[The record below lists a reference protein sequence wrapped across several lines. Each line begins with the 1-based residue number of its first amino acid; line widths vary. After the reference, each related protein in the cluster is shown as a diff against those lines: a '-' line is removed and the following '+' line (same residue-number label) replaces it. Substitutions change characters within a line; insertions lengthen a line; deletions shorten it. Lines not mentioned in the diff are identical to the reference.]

1 MATPTPTP
9 EIDLR
14 AFFKKQYE
22 DAASGRTTTPPTTP
36 TPTPTPEIDLRAF
49 FKKQYE
55 DAASGRTPAQQPT
68 RPSPTP
74 GPAVSSTTPQQR
86 VPEADG
92 GGGGF
97 VDFLKGLP
105 GKFLE
110 KFGETGYVHPMGGGV
125 AGTET
130 KRAVEAEM
138 ANYAKRIHQAE
149 LFFDPIAHVVAPII
163 LEGAKASAVR
173 QAYAG
178 DVTGGDTGG
187 WGFGPVTIADM
198 PSWEEINPPSGDW
211 SYARDPVAEKLVKDF
226 LTGRGDLSGP
236 ELAGVLRERFQTTRT
251 MSEQVVMSIIGDPA
265 ILPVGKIPG
274 AVIKGI
280 RGAGALRRGARVAAE
295 VPSTALAVREPVEA
309 AAAEGLRRVPTTAEL
324 QRAGFGT
331 TPPPSRVLT
340 TPAPLPATPLPINQ
354 PAPYFS
360 DVLEPV
366 VAPSRATPAEMAQVL
381 GRVLPETPPP
391 VTPLGPSAAARA
403 ADDLGGPLSKET
415 LEADM
420 ARLEAGEA
428 WEAMSVK
435 AGREPFDVYHGSDET
450 FDISDIETTL
460 PSYPGGIGEGIYFA
474 PHPETAGIYGKNI
487 YKTQL
492 NVENPLIID
501 ASDPGITYREVPEL
515 RGQSVLVGESMDP
528 FDVSIGG
535 VWHQVRN
542 ADDLSEIGNLARDAG
557 HDAVFARYLYITR
570 AQDEILVLD
579 PKVIQR
585 PGVSAADTN
594 IQRLEQEL
602 SEAQIQLEGLLETGK
617 VVRPPAD
624 AGFGV
629 GWTNAE
635 LSRLAKHEGLD
646 ATKVG
651 WYDSIDSILKKR
663 HIFWQANETTQQTLR
678 DNVRILKSNLEEAKK
693 AQGAEQARK
702 AEEAL
707 PVPEQ
712 LEHISTE
719 LDRLKGRLALSE
731 AELANPIPYTKRIG
745 NLQRI
750 GQEGY
755 RPPTARTET
764 QRLTDIS
771 DAEDAVRA
779 AKQDLSDQQ
788 RDMFVDPE
796 SISGLRAALD
806 DAESEL
812 RAAKRPAGYTAK
824 ERKYI
829 ADANELDERHI
840 ASTESAIQQI
850 RNEIAALE
858 ARAAEL
864 SPTAARAG
872 DVPVEWKGAKAELE
886 ELRRIDAEGNL
897 DLMGRPVARPPL
909 AGLREQELVASARA
923 RAEKAAGEAYELAKP
938 TQGEPT
944 GFWAGNVFREI
955 TDEDALVAARMASND
970 VFRQFQST
978 TGIDVRHLILT
989 TTKEL
994 EELWQRPV
1002 IRAADIPTTPAAR
1015 APGAGPLYPGRPE
1028 APTDVPTRRIPTTEE
1043 LQRASLGTGM
1053 RRVRA
1058 EISPEPPYYGSP
1070 GLTPQQPSAR
1080 PRSPLTMGASSA
1092 RPRPPVPGPQRVPD
1106 PDISLYDEAYAGQEA
1121 LRKYG
1126 LPARATRAQAARAAP
1141 EAPDTAATIARGGG
1155 EIPPGT
1161 PVVADAGSLPPSS
1174 SKVMDHISFEEPRQ
1188 RLLDRFRSG
1197 LAGLKRAIADDLHP
1211 IDRFVTVSKELGSE
1225 VSLEENPYIWA
1236 RLLRGI
1242 SGKSN
1247 TFLEKGTF
1255 GKRYWKTEGGRAV
1268 PDFKGPGLYQI
1279 LESVR
1284 DAGNHQAFSAYLTSR
1299 RAVELADKGIVTGIA
1314 KQDALKSIAELDR
1327 ANPGFR
1333 GTAQQVYKY
1342 QDDLIEYARESG
1354 LLSNDMVARLR
1365 TYKDYVPF
1373 HRVMD
1378 SMETQGFTGNKMANI
1393 VSPIKRMVGS
1403 ERRIINPLESII
1415 KNTHALI
1422 EAADRNQV
1430 GVMMARMASES
1441 PELQSL
1447 FKAKKAPVSK
1457 VAKVN
1462 AKELGIDI
1470 SGLSEA
1476 DANMLVDIFRP
1487 ATYAKGANEVT
1498 VMINGQKRF
1507 FDVDPDLYKSLTN
1520 IDQVDLGLFGKFFG
1534 APARW
1539 LRAGAILSP
1548 DFMVKNPVRDQLTA
1562 FVYSKFGFLPGIDWM
1577 KGMGQML
1584 NKSDDYHLYRMSGA
1598 EHSNLVSVDRAM
1610 TGRTVKEIAEEKG
1623 FTDYIKNPVDLL
1635 RTLSEVGEKG
1645 TRLGEFSRGLA
1656 AGESPMAAGFSAR
1669 EVSQDFSKMGV
1680 VTRAVNQ
1687 IIPFFGANV
1696 GGWTRAKTAFT
1707 ERPIQSS
1714 AKAFLGITLPSIL
1727 LYSINRNDPRYKEI
1741 PQWQKDTFW
1750 IIPTPNAMLRFPK
1763 PVLVGQ
1769 VFGSVPERFL
1779 EFLDERDP
1787 EMLTETLKSVV
1798 GEGVP
1803 GWAPQAVLPFVE
1815 NATNHNFFLDRPI
1828 VPRDR
1833 EDAPKEMQYS
1843 GRTTEAAKAL
1853 GKWVNL
1859 SPAQID
1865 NVFSAYTG
1873 GLGRYAT
1880 DILDPALRAT
1890 GIADRISDPDPTLA
1904 DIPVLR
1910 SFVVRDPYGSSGV
1923 SVDKFYDALKDF
1935 EGQEKMYKELIA
1947 LGRQDAVV
1955 KYKDSHPSAG
1965 LGFDY
1970 KYGGVH
1976 YSATARAL
1984 RRVAGAMSDIR
1995 KYQRGVYNSR
2005 TMSGAEKRSN
2015 IDASNKQLT
2024 LLAQKALADLE
2035 KILP

>member
-9 EIDLR
+9 ESEEDRNARLR
-14 AFFKKQYE
+14 ANYQSVLR
-22 DAASGRTTTPPTTP
+22 SGTPTTTP
-36 TPTPTPEIDLRAF
+36 A
-49 FKKQYE
+49 
-55 DAASGRTPAQQPT
+55 

-74 GPAVSSTTPQQR
+74 GTAVSPTAPVPTVTQQR

-92 GGGGF
+92 RG
-97 VDFLKGLP
+97 
-105 GKFLE
+105 FLE
-110 KFGETGYVHPMGGGV
+110 KVSELDQRIKERWPGIVAKPFTIPFSLPGDEVRFRGLRGFQATGKPKVPRSLATRFDRAIIEPLDAFGEAAIQGYRSVPYLLRGEYDPRITKLRGMSTQEKIESLSGEYRERPLWQQIG
-125 AGTET
+125 AGLAGPFEGIAAI
-130 KRAVEAEM
+130 RA
-138 ANYAKRIHQAE
+138 
-149 LFFDPIAHVVAPII
+149 LS
-163 LEGAKASAVR
+163 SAGR
-173 QAYAG
+173 ARRAAG
-178 DVTGGDTGG
+178 
-187 WGFGPVTIADM
+187 PLLKQI
-198 PSWEEINPPSGDW
+198 SEE
-211 SYARDPVAEKLVKDF
+211 YARD
-226 LTGRGDLSGP
+226 
-236 ELAGVLRERFQTTRT
+236 LAAREAQT
-251 MSEQVVMSIIGDPA
+251 
-265 ILPVGKIPG
+265 
-274 AVIKGI
+274 
-280 RGAGALRRGARVAAE
+280 
-295 VPSTALAVREPVEA
+295 TALAVREPVEA

-340 TPAPLPATPLPINQ
+340 TPAPSPATPLPINQ

-360 DVLEPV
+360 SKQVGPSQELLSSYYDVLEPV
-366 VAPSRATPAEMAQVL
+366 VAPPRATPAEMAQEL
-381 GRVLPETPPP
+381 GTRLPETPPP
-391 VTPLGPSAAARA
+391 AIPLGPSAAARA
-403 ADDLGGPLSKET
+403 GDVPAVHLRHTDVETKKGWGADVQIVAKREERLGGLSGEYLAGTELSWNVAKKADLPDTLYHVTANPEAIEASGSIRAMTPERAAMQGIGLGGRTRSTVSLTASRETAEMIQRELGRLEEVVRTDPDNMAEVVTRIAKQDETIADLAEGSITKSAEFTAVLDEFALRKRAGTPDMKLRSKELYDRYLSARENIGYSLAKAKQVDPERYVSNLVGST
-415 LEADM
+415 YPSLQNPIFFGIDDAAM
-420 ARLEAGEA
+420 AR
-428 WEAMSVK
+428 
-435 AGREPFDVYHGSDET
+435 
-450 FDISDIETTL
+450 II
-460 PSYPGGIGEGIYFA
+460 PG
-474 PHPETAGIYGKNI
+474 
-487 YKTQL
+487 
-492 NVENPLIID
+492 
-501 ASDPGITYREVPEL
+501 
-515 RGQSVLVGESMDP
+515 
-528 FDVSIGG
+528 
-535 VWHQVRN
+535 
-542 ADDLSEIGNLARDAG
+542 
-557 HDAVFARYLYITR
+557 
-570 AQDEILVLD
+570 
-579 PKVIQR
+579 
-585 PGVSAADTN
+585 
-594 IQRLEQEL
+594 
-602 SEAQIQLEGLLETGK
+602 
-617 VVRPPAD
+617 
-624 AGFGV
+624 
-629 GWTNAE
+629 
-635 LSRLAKHEGLD
+635 
-646 ATKVG
+646 
-651 WYDSIDSILKKR
+651 
-663 HIFWQANETTQQTLR
+663 
-678 DNVRILKSNLEEAKK
+678 NVRILEVSKASIPDEAFI
-693 AQGAEQARK
+693 RK
-702 AEEAL
+702 
-707 PVPEQ
+707 Q
-712 LEHISTE
+712 DF
-719 LDRLKGRLALSE
+719 LDE
-731 AELANPIPYTKRIG
+731 AEVFADIPV
-745 NLQRI
+745 
-750 GQEGY
+750 
-755 RPPTARTET
+755 A
-764 QRLTDIS
+764 
-771 DAEDAVRA
+771 
-779 AKQDLSDQQ
+779 
-788 RDMFVDPE
+788 
-796 SISGLRAALD
+796 
-806 DAESEL
+806 
-812 RAAKRPAGYTAK
+812 
-824 ERKYI
+824 
-829 ADANELDERHI
+829 
-840 ASTESAIQQI
+840 
-850 RNEIAALE
+850 
-858 ARAAEL
+858 
-864 SPTAARAG
+864 PTAARAPGNWVYHKTNEASLQDIVDQGFGQG
-872 DVPVEWKGAKAELE
+872 DFIEGMAAFNKLDLPGNVILRVKRANLPPGQIGEYSGAKWHLPNYEAARAPLSPDLIE
-886 ELRRIDAEGNL
+886 IKVNKAGNPATV
-897 DLMGRPVARPPL
+897 RE
-909 AGLREQELVASARA
+909 AGATWKPLREYVAD
-923 RAEKAAGEAYELAKP
+923 KA
-938 TQGEPT
+938 
-944 GFWAGNVFREI
+944 
-955 TDEDALVAARMASND
+955 
-970 VFRQFQST
+970 
-978 TGIDVRHLILT
+978 
-989 TTKEL
+989 
-994 EELWQRPV
+994 
-1002 IRAADIPTTPAAR
+1002 PAAR
-1015 APGAGPLYPGRPE
+1015 APGAGPAPADLLYPGRPGTRE
-1028 APTDVPTRRIPTTEE
+1028 LPTTQYRGGASGIPRLYRDAPVPQAPTDVPTRRIPTTEE
-1043 LQRASLGTGM
+1043 LQRTSLGTGM

-1058 EISPEPPYYGSP
+1058 ELPPEPPYYGSP

-1092 RPRPPVPGPQRVPD
+1092 RPRPPVPSPQRVPA

-1126 LPARATRAQAARAAP
+1126 LPARATRAQAARAAS

-1284 DAGNHQAFSAYLTSR
+1284 DAGNHQAFSAYLTAR
-1299 RAVELADKGIVTGIA
+1299 RAVELADKGIVTGIT
-1314 KQDALKSIAELDR
+1314 KQAALKEIAELDS
-1327 ANPGFR
+1327 PVFR
-1333 GTAQQVYKY
+1333 RVAQQVYKY
-1342 QDDLIEYARESG
+1342 QDDLIEYSRESG
-1354 LLSNDMVARLR
+1354 LLSNEMVARLR
-1365 TYKDYVPF
+1365 NYKDYVPF

-1378 SMETQGFTGNKMANI
+1378 SLETQGFTGKKMANI
-1393 VSPIKRMVGS
+1393 ASPIKRILGS
-1403 ERRIINPLESII
+1403 ERRIINPLESMI

-1422 EAADRNQV
+1422 EASDRNQV
-1430 GVMMARMASES
+1430 GVMMARMAAES
-1441 PELQSL
+1441 PEMQSL

-1457 VAKVN
+1457 VATVN

-1476 DANMLVDIFRP
+1476 DADMLVDIFRP
-1487 ATYAKGANEVT
+1487 ATYAKGANEIT

-1520 IDQVDLGLFGKFFG
+1520 IDQIDLGLFGKFFG

-1539 LRAGAILSP
+1539 LRAGAVLSP
-1548 DFMVKNPVRDQLTA
+1548 DFMVKNPIRDQLTA

-1656 AGESPMAAGFSAR
+1656 AGESPIAAGFSAR

-1707 ERPIQSS
+1707 EKPIQSS

-1741 PQWQKDTFW
+1741 PQWQKDLFW

-1763 PVLVGQ
+1763 PFLVGQ

-1787 EMLTETLKSVV
+1787 EMLAETLKSAV

-1803 GWAPQAVLPFVE
+1803 GWAPQAVLPWVE
-1815 NATNHNFFLDRPI
+1815 NATNHNFFLDRPV

-1843 GRTTEAAKAL
+1843 GRTSEAAKAL

-1859 SPAQID
+1859 SPAQVD
-1865 NVFSAYTG
+1865 NVFYAYTG
-1873 GLGRYAT
+1873 GLGRYVA
-1880 DILDPALRAT
+1880 DSLDPALRAI
-1890 GIADRISDPDPTLA
+1890 GIADRIADPDPTWA
-1904 DIPVLR
+1904 DLPILR

>member
-1 MATPTPTP
+1 MATPTPESEEDKKARIKS
-9 EIDLR
+9 EID
-14 AFFKKQYE
+14 
-22 DAASGRTTTPPTTP
+22 
-36 TPTPTPEIDLRAF
+36 DLL
-49 FKKQYE
+49 
-55 DAASGRTPAQQPT
+55 GTPAPAI
-68 RPSPTP
+68 PSPTP
-74 GPAVSSTTPQQR
+74 GPAVTPTTPPTTPQQR
-86 VPEADG
+86 VPDPTSIGTG
-92 GGGGF
+92 GIGRPVPGAPPQGGWGTR
-97 VDFLKGLP
+97 LGP
-105 GKFLE
+105 GGQWIAKKLDQ
-110 KFGETGYVHPMGGGV
+110 
-125 AGTET
+125 AG
-130 KRAVEAEM
+130 
-138 ANYAKRIHQAE
+138 
-149 LFFDPIAHVVAPII
+149 LFFDPIAEVAGPHLIKTPIF
-163 LEGAKASAVR
+163 
-173 QAYAG
+173 
-178 DVTGGDTGG
+178 GGGIPG
-187 WGFGPVTIADM
+187 LLLQSQDM
-198 PSWEEINPPSGDW
+198 VQ
-211 SYARDPVAEKLVKDF
+211 RDPESERLALEF

-236 ELAGVLRERFQTTRT
+236 ELAGELRSRHRQRPFLDQL
-251 MSEQVVMSIIGDPA
+251 M
-265 ILPVGKIPG
+265 LG
-274 AVIKGI
+274 AVADPLAAVPGPGWVAK
-280 RGAGALRRGARVAAE
+280 ALRSGAARLPHRLGRAA
-295 VPSTALAVREPVEA
+295 PSTALAVREPVEA
-309 AAAEGLRRVPTTAEL
+309 AAAEGLRSVPTAEDL
-324 QRAGFGT
+324 QMASFGT
-331 TPPPSRVLT
+331 TPPPSRVLIPPAP
-340 TPAPLPATPLPINQ
+340 TPAIPLPGRSDQALF
-354 PAPYFS
+354 PYFS

-366 VAPSRATPAEMAQVL
+366 VAPPRATPADMAQVL

-391 VTPLGPSAAARA
+391 GAIPLGPSAAARA

-420 ARLEAGEA
+420 ARLEPGEA

-435 AGREPFDVYHGSDET
+435 AGREPFDVYHGSDAT

-460 PSYPGGIGEGIYFA
+460 PSYPGDIGEGIYFA

-487 YKTQL
+487 YRTQL

-501 ASDPGITYREVPEL
+501 ASKPGITYREVPEL
-515 RGQSVLVGESMDP
+515 RGQSVLVDESMDP

-535 VWHQVRN
+535 VWHEVRN
-542 ADDLSEIGNLARDAG
+542 ADDLSEIGTLARYAG

-585 PGVSAADTN
+585 PGVPAADTN

-602 SEAQIQLEGLLETGK
+602 GDAQIRLDTWQEAER
-617 VVRPPAD
+617 VVRPPPEE
-624 AGFGV
+624 GFGV
-629 GWTNAE
+629 GWTAAE
-635 LSRLAKHEGLD
+635 LRRFAAHEGVD
-646 ATKVG
+646 ATVPDWWDG
-651 WYDSIDSILKKR
+651 IDPLLKKR
-663 HIFWQANETTQQTLR
+663 GMWQQANEPTLTSLKDDVFVLRR
-678 DNVRILKSNLEEAKK
+678 D
-693 AQGAEQARK
+693 
-702 AEEAL
+702 
-707 PVPEQ
+707 
-712 LEHISTE
+712 
-719 LDRLKGRLALSE
+719 LKGAKAARA
-731 AELANPIPYTKRIG
+731 ADIPVAPTGARAA
-745 NLQRI
+745 
-750 GQEGY
+750 
-755 RPPTARTET
+755 PTARAPGNWVYHKTNEVSL
-764 QRLTDIS
+764 QDIVDQGFGQGDFIEGMS
-771 DAEDAVRA
+771 AFNKLDLPGNVILRVKRA
-779 AKQDLSDQQ
+779 NLPPGQIGEYSGAKWHL
-788 RDMFVDPE
+788 PNYE
-796 SISGLRAALD
+796 A
-806 DAESEL
+806 
-812 RAAKRPAGYTAK
+812 
-824 ERKYI
+824 
-829 ADANELDERHI
+829 
-840 ASTESAIQQI
+840 
-850 RNEIAALE
+850 
-858 ARAAEL
+858 ARAPL
-864 SPTAARAG
+864 SPDLIEIKVNKLGNPATVREAGATWKPLREYVADKAPVARAG
-872 DVPVEWKGAKAELE
+872 DVGPAPA
-886 ELRRIDAEGNL
+886 
-897 DLMGRPVARPPL
+897 DL
-909 AGLREQELVASARA
+909 
-923 RAEKAAGEAYELAKP
+923 
-938 TQGEPT
+938 
-944 GFWAGNVFREI
+944 
-955 TDEDALVAARMASND
+955 
-970 VFRQFQST
+970 
-978 TGIDVRHLILT
+978 
-989 TTKEL
+989 
-994 EELWQRPV
+994 
-1002 IRAADIPTTPAAR
+1002 
-1015 APGAGPLYPGRPE
+1015 LYPGRPGTRE
-1028 APTDVPTRRIPTTEE
+1028 LPTTQYRGGAYGIPRLYRDAPVPPPLADVPTTRIPTTEE
-1043 LQRASLGTGM
+1043 LQRASFGTGM

-1058 EISPEPPYYGSP
+1058 ELPPDRYLGRP

-1080 PRSPLTMGASSA
+1080 PPGPLTQRVSD
-1092 RPRPPVPGPQRVPD
+1092 RPISPEEPLPSPQRVPA
-1106 PDISLYDEAYAGQEA
+1106 PDIPLYDQAYALQEA
-1121 LRKYG
+1121 TRKFG
-1126 LPARATRAQAARAAP
+1126 TPAPRATRAQAAQAVS
-1141 EAPDTAATIARGGG
+1141 EASDTAATIARGGG

-1161 PVVADAGSLPPSS
+1161 PGVADAGSLPPSAS
-1174 SKVMDHISFEEPRQ
+1174 NVMDQISFKEPRQ

-1197 LAGLKRAIADDLHP
+1197 LAGLKRAIGDDLTP

-1255 GKRYWKTEGGRAV
+1255 GKRYWKMQGGRAV

-1279 LESVR
+1279 LEPVR
-1284 DAGNHQAFSAYLTSR
+1284 DAGSHQAFSTYLTAR
-1299 RAVELADKGIVTGIA
+1299 RAVELADKGIVTGIT

-1333 GTAQQVYKY
+1333 GTSQQVYKY

-1354 LLSNDMVARLR
+1354 LLSNEMVARLR
-1365 TYKDYVPF
+1365 NYKNYVPF

-1378 SMETQGFTGNKMANI
+1378 SMETQGFTGKKMANI
-1393 VSPIKRMVGS
+1393 VSPIKRMKGS
-1403 ERRIINPLESII
+1403 ERTIINPLESII

-1447 FKAKKAPVSK
+1447 FKAKKTPVSK

-1487 ATYAKGANEVT
+1487 ATYAKGADEVT

-1520 IDQVDLGLFGKFFG
+1520 IDQIDLGLFGKFFG

-1539 LRAGAILSP
+1539 LRAGAVLSP
-1548 DFMVKNPVRDQLTA
+1548 DFMVKNPIRDQLTA

-1623 FTDYIKNPVDLL
+1623 FTDYIKSPTELL
-1635 RTLSEVGEKG
+1635 RVLSETGEKG
-1645 TRLGEFSRGLA
+1645 TRLGEFSRALS
-1656 AGESPMAAGFSAR
+1656 AGETPIAAGFSAR
-1669 EVSQDFSKMGV
+1669 EVSQDFAKMGV

-1707 ERPIQSS
+1707 QRPIQSS

-1727 LYSINRNDPRYKEI
+1727 LYSINRNDERYKEI
-1741 PQWQKDTFW
+1741 PQWQKDLFW

-1763 PVLVGQ
+1763 PFLVGQ

-1787 EMLTETLKSVV
+1787 EMLAETLKSVV

-1815 NATNHNFFLDRPI
+1815 NATNHSFFLDRPI

-1833 EDAPKEMQYS
+1833 EDAPSEMQYS

-1880 DILDPALRAT
+1880 DILDPALRAI
-1890 GIADRISDPDPTLA
+1890 GIADRIADPDPTWA
-1904 DIPVLR
+1904 DLPIIR

-1923 SVDKFYDALKDF
+1923 SVDKFYDVLKDF

-2005 TMSGAEKRSN
+2005 TMSGAEKRRN

>member
-1 MATPTPTP
+1 
-9 EIDLR
+9 
-14 AFFKKQYE
+14 
-22 DAASGRTTTPPTTP
+22 
-36 TPTPTPEIDLRAF
+36 
-49 FKKQYE
+49 
-55 DAASGRTPAQQPT
+55 
-68 RPSPTP
+68 
-74 GPAVSSTTPQQR
+74 
-86 VPEADG
+86 
-92 GGGGF
+92 
-97 VDFLKGLP
+97 
-105 GKFLE
+105 
-110 KFGETGYVHPMGGGV
+110 
-125 AGTET
+125 
-130 KRAVEAEM
+130 
-138 ANYAKRIHQAE
+138 
-149 LFFDPIAHVVAPII
+149 
-163 LEGAKASAVR
+163 
-173 QAYAG
+173 
-178 DVTGGDTGG
+178 
-187 WGFGPVTIADM
+187 
-198 PSWEEINPPSGDW
+198 
-211 SYARDPVAEKLVKDF
+211 
-226 LTGRGDLSGP
+226 
-236 ELAGVLRERFQTTRT
+236 
-251 MSEQVVMSIIGDPA
+251 
-265 ILPVGKIPG
+265 
-274 AVIKGI
+274 
-280 RGAGALRRGARVAAE
+280 
-295 VPSTALAVREPVEA
+295 
-309 AAAEGLRRVPTTAEL
+309 
-324 QRAGFGT
+324 
-331 TPPPSRVLT
+331 
-340 TPAPLPATPLPINQ
+340 
-354 PAPYFS
+354 
-360 DVLEPV
+360 
-366 VAPSRATPAEMAQVL
+366 
-381 GRVLPETPPP
+381 
-391 VTPLGPSAAARA
+391 
-403 ADDLGGPLSKET
+403 
-415 LEADM
+415 
-420 ARLEAGEA
+420 
-428 WEAMSVK
+428 
-435 AGREPFDVYHGSDET
+435 
-450 FDISDIETTL
+450 
-460 PSYPGGIGEGIYFA
+460 
-474 PHPETAGIYGKNI
+474 
-487 YKTQL
+487 
-492 NVENPLIID
+492 
-501 ASDPGITYREVPEL
+501 
-515 RGQSVLVGESMDP
+515 MD
-528 FDVSIGG
+528 
-535 VWHQVRN
+535 
-542 ADDLSEIGNLARDAG
+542 
-557 HDAVFARYLYITR
+557 
-570 AQDEILVLD
+570 
-579 PKVIQR
+579 
-585 PGVSAADTN
+585 
-594 IQRLEQEL
+594 
-602 SEAQIQLEGLLETGK
+602 EAQIQLEGLLEAETI
-617 VVRPPAD
+617 VRPPAKE
-624 AGFGV
+624 GFGP

-635 LSRLAKHEGLD
+635 LRRFAEHEGRD
-646 ATKVG
+646 ATKSD
-651 WYDSIDSILKKR
+651 WYANIDSILKKR
-663 HIFWQANETTQQTLR
+663 DTFWEANETTQQALK
-678 DNVRILKSNLEEAKK
+678 DNVSGIRRDLKEAK
-693 AQGAEQARK
+693 AVQGAEQARK

-719 LDRLKGRLALSE
+719 LDRLKGRLRSE
-731 AELANPIPYTKRIG
+731 QAELDNPIPYTKRIG
-745 NLQRI
+745 PQLI
-750 GQEGY
+750 GQPGY
-755 RPPTARTET
+755 RPPPARTEA
-764 QRLTDIS
+764 QRLDDIR
-771 DAEDAVRA
+771 DAEDAVKA
-779 AKQDLSDQQ
+779 AKEDLSEQ
-788 RDMFVDPE
+788 RDMFIDPE
-796 SISGLRAALD
+796 SLSELKTALD
-806 DAESEL
+806 DAASEL
-812 RAAKRPAGYTAK
+812 RGAKKRSAGYTAR

-829 ADANELDERHI
+829 ADADELDERHI
-840 ASTESAIQQI
+840 ASTKSAIQQTS
-850 RNEIAALE
+850 NEIAALE

-864 SPTAARAG
+864 SPTAARAT
-872 DVPVEWKGAKAELE
+872 DVAPTAARVAPTADELGLVKDGRFYYPKDVKGNADVSTNPIWRVVIGGRERYISSLDDDSLGKIWYEHLDDDSWKDAAALTSTAMASE
-886 ELRRIDAEGNL
+886 RR
-897 DLMGRPVARPPL
+897 MVARP
-909 AGLREQELVASARA
+909 
-923 RAEKAAGEAYELAKP
+923 
-938 TQGEPT
+938 T
-944 GFWAGNVFREI
+944 GY
-955 TDEDALVAARMASND
+955 TK
-970 VFRQFQST
+970 
-978 TGIDVRHLILT
+978 
-989 TTKEL
+989 KEL
-994 EELWQRPV
+994 IAKLEAE
-1002 IRAADIPTTPAAR
+1002 AATAAPAAR
-1015 APGAGPLYPGRPE
+1015 APGVGPAPADLLYPGRPGTRE
-1028 APTDVPTRRIPTTEE
+1028 LPTTQYRGGSSGIPRLYRDAPVPQAPADVPTTRIPTTEE
-1043 LQRASLGTGM
+1043 LQRASLGTEM
-1053 RRVRA
+1053 RRVRT
-1058 EISPEPPYYGSP
+1058 ELPPDRYLGDP

-1080 PRSPLTMGASSA
+1080 LRGPLTMGASD
-1092 RPRPPVPGPQRVPD
+1092 RPVSSLGPLSSPQRVPA
-1106 PDISLYDEAYAGQEA
+1106 PDIPLYDQAYAGQEA

-1126 LPARATRAQAARAAP
+1126 LPARATRAQAAQSVS

-1161 PVVADAGSLPPSS
+1161 PAVADPGSLPPSAS
-1174 SKVMDHISFEEPRQ
+1174 NVMDRISFEEPRQ

-1539 LRAGAILSP
+1539 LRAGAVLSP
-1548 DFMVKNPVRDQLTA
+1548 DFMVKNPIRDQLTA

-1584 NKSDDYHLYRMSGA
+1584 NKSDDYHMYRMSGA

-1656 AGESPMAAGFSAR
+1656 AGETPAAAAFSAR
-1669 EVSQDFSKMGV
+1669 EVSQDFAKMGV

-1763 PVLVGQ
+1763 PFLVGQ

-1865 NVFSAYTG
+1865 NVFFAYTG

-1904 DIPVLR
+1904 DIPILR

-1923 SVDKFYDALKDF
+1923 SVDKFYDALKEF

-2005 TMSGAEKRSN
+2005 TMSGGEKRSN

>member
-1 MATPTPTP
+1 MTSPNPDKFSEESIKNRYTNIGKGAP
-9 EIDLR
+9 
-14 AFFKKQYE
+14 A
-22 DAASGRTTTPPTTP
+22 G
-36 TPTPTPEIDLRAF
+36 
-49 FKKQYE
+49 
-55 DAASGRTPAQQPT
+55 TPAPDPDKFSEESIKNRYSDPDKLPDPT
-68 RPSPTP
+68 QDAPESKDGYFNWIVRNLNYPSALGFAGKQALKRLDQAGLFFEPIAEVA
-74 GPAVSSTTPQQR
+74 GPHVMKSPFI
-86 VPEADG
+86 G
-92 GGGGF
+92 G
-97 VDFLKGLP
+97 GLP
-105 GKFLE
+105 GMALRSQ
-110 KFGETGYVHPMGGGV
+110 GY
-125 AGTET
+125 T
-130 KRAVEAEM
+130 KR
-138 ANYAKRIHQAE
+138 
-149 LFFDPIAHVVAPII
+149 DPESERLA
-163 LEGAKASAVR
+163 L
-173 QAYAG
+173 
-178 DVTGGDTGG
+178 
-187 WGFGPVTIADM
+187 
-198 PSWEEINPPSGDW
+198 
-211 SYARDPVAEKLVKDF
+211 DF

-236 ELAGVLRERFQTTRT
+236 ELAGELRSMHRQRPFLDQL
-251 MSEQVVMSIIGDPA
+251 
-265 ILPVGKIPG
+265 ILG
-274 AVIKGI
+274 AVADPLVAVPGPGWVAKALKT
-280 RGAGALRRGARVAAE
+280 GAARLPGRLGRAVPSTSL
-295 VPSTALAVREPVEA
+295 PSTALAVREPVEA
-309 AAAEGLRRVPTTAEL
+309 AAAEGLGRIPTLEDIRMAGSRRDQAAKLAET
-324 QRAGFGT
+324 RAIGPRAKIAG
-331 TPPPSRVLT
+331 
-340 TPAPLPATPLPINQ
+340 
-354 PAPYFS
+354 
-360 DVLEPV
+360 LEG
-366 VAPSRATPAEMAQVL
+366 RHRDAQEAIRNIEDRIPQARLRL
-381 GRVLPETPPP
+381 GMPETG
-391 VTPLGPSAAARA
+391 TP
-403 ADDLGGPLSKET
+403 
-415 LEADM
+415 
-420 ARLEAGEA
+420 
-428 WEAMSVK
+428 
-435 AGREPFDVYHGSDET
+435 
-450 FDISDIETTL
+450 
-460 PSYPGGIGEGIYFA
+460 
-474 PHPETAGIYGKNI
+474 
-487 YKTQL
+487 
-492 NVENPLIID
+492 
-501 ASDPGITYREVPEL
+501 
-515 RGQSVLVGESMDP
+515 
-528 FDVSIGG
+528 
-535 VWHQVRN
+535 
-542 ADDLSEIGNLARDAG
+542 
-557 HDAVFARYLYITR
+557 
-570 AQDEILVLD
+570 QD
-579 PKVIQR
+579 R
-585 PGVSAADTN
+585 
-594 IQRLEQEL
+594 
-602 SEAQIQLEGLLETGK
+602 
-617 VVRPPAD
+617 
-624 AGFGV
+624 F
-629 GWTNAE
+629 
-635 LSRLAKHEGLD
+635 
-646 ATKVG
+646 
-651 WYDSIDSILKKR
+651 
-663 HIFWQANETTQQTLR
+663 
-678 DNVRILKSNLEEAKK
+678 
-693 AQGAEQARK
+693 
-702 AEEAL
+702 
-707 PVPEQ
+707 
-712 LEHISTE
+712 
-719 LDRLKGRLALSE
+719 
-731 AELANPIPYTKRIG
+731 
-745 NLQRI
+745 
-750 GQEGY
+750 
-755 RPPTARTET
+755 
-764 QRLTDIS
+764 
-771 DAEDAVRA
+771 
-779 AKQDLSDQQ
+779 
-788 RDMFVDPE
+788 
-796 SISGLRAALD
+796 
-806 DAESEL
+806 
-812 RAAKRPAGYTAK
+812 
-824 ERKYI
+824 
-829 ADANELDERHI
+829 
-840 ASTESAIQQI
+840 I
-850 RNEIAALE
+850 RNE
-858 ARAAEL
+858 
-864 SPTAARAG
+864 
-872 DVPVEWKGAKAELE
+872 VEWFLE
-886 ELRRIDAEGNL
+886 TAD
-897 DLMGRPVARPPL
+897 D
-909 AGLREQELVASARA
+909 Q
-923 RAEKAAGEAYELAKP
+923 
-938 TQGEPT
+938 
-944 GFWAGNVFREI
+944 
-955 TDEDALVAARMASND
+955 LVAARATEKNALKTLMDA
-970 VFRQFQST
+970 R
-978 TGIDVRHLILT
+978 
-989 TTKEL
+989 TKSRGRLAKEAL
-994 EELWQRPV
+994 AQRDAEIGRGMVSP
-1002 IRAADIPTTPAAR
+1002 ITRAGDIPTTTAAR
-1015 APGAGPLYPGRPE
+1015 TEAGISSALEKGKYSRWWTKESEEGRRKAESLMQSTDPADHAQGVEDYKKLVAAPIRFLTTMLEQRGYEDVLVQSNFGYFGGLEPSFRASVKSTDPERLMADIAEIADVDFKQTSVLLYE
-1028 APTDVPTRRIPTTEE
+1028 PTTETAHRYFRGAAGVPDYSIEPIFSFRTTGGQDISGKQWSEIQKLMGGRRNTAWDGE
-1043 LQRASLGTGM
+1043 LELPGLSSHADNQGFDIIHVSKYGYDVTAPKNVGYDSVRKWIARVDAFAEETKTSYELRGILDVSEEGFRKLRHVGNSENWGDFAPHVAKNTADPKHSYPWYANYYSAKSPPSGTGTGSG
-1053 RRVRA
+1053 RA
-1058 EISPEPPYYGSP
+1058 LEE
-1070 GLTPQQPSAR
+1070 LPSA
-1080 PRSPLTMGASSA
+1080 
-1092 RPRPPVPGPQRVPD
+1092 
-1106 PDISLYDEAYAGQEA
+1106 
-1121 LRKYG
+1121 G
-1126 LPARATRAQAARAAP
+1126 LPAGTTRAQAAQAAS
-1141 EAPDTAATIARGGG
+1141 EAPDTAATIGRGGG

-1161 PVVADAGSLPPSS
+1161 PVVADAGSLPPSAS
-1174 SKVMDHISFEEPRQ
+1174 NVMDRISFEEPRQ

-1284 DAGNHQAFSAYLTSR
+1284 DAGNHQAFSTYLTSR

-1327 ANPGFR
+1327 VNPGFR

-1430 GVMMARMASES
+1430 GVMMARLASES

-1447 FKAKKAPVSK
+1447 FKAKKTPVSK

-1520 IDQVDLGLFGKFFG
+1520 IDQIDLGLFGKFFG

-1539 LRAGAILSP
+1539 LRAGAVLSP
-1548 DFMVKNPVRDQLTA
+1548 DFMVKNPIRDQLTA

-1656 AGESPMAAGFSAR
+1656 AGETPAAAAFSAR
-1669 EVSQDFSKMGV
+1669 EVSQDFAKMGV

-1714 AKAFLGITLPSIL
+1714 AKAFLGITLPSVL

-1763 PVLVGQ
+1763 PFLVGQ

-1880 DILDPALRAT
+1880 DIFDPALRAI

-1904 DIPVLR
+1904 DIPILR

-1923 SVDKFYDALKDF
+1923 SVDKFYDALKEF
-1935 EGQEKMYKELIA
+1935 EGQEKMYKELIT

-1984 RRVAGAMSDIR
+1984 RRVAGAMSDVR

-2005 TMSGAEKRSN
+2005 TMSGGEKRSN
-2015 IDASNKQLT
+2015 IDASNKHLT
-2024 LLAQKALADLE
+2024 LLAQKTLADLE

>member
-1 MATPTPTP
+1 
-9 EIDLR
+9 
-14 AFFKKQYE
+14 
-22 DAASGRTTTPPTTP
+22 
-36 TPTPTPEIDLRAF
+36 
-49 FKKQYE
+49 
-55 DAASGRTPAQQPT
+55 
-68 RPSPTP
+68 
-74 GPAVSSTTPQQR
+74 
-86 VPEADG
+86 
-92 GGGGF
+92 
-97 VDFLKGLP
+97 
-105 GKFLE
+105 
-110 KFGETGYVHPMGGGV
+110 MGGIGRPDIPGAPPQGGWGPGGQWIGEKLRQLNFPGDV
-125 AGTET
+125 MTE
-130 KRAVEAEM
+130 AVGS
-138 ANYAKRIHQAE
+138 HGGW
-149 LFFDPIAHVVAPII
+149 L
-163 LEGAKASAVR
+163 ASAVAA
-173 QAYAG
+173 QA
-178 DVTGGDTGG
+178 TGKVPLPPDTIPKLYKNLRDPD
-187 WGFGPVTIADM
+187 PVTQSSRRIVAD
-198 PSWEEINPPSGDW
+198 
-211 SYARDPVAEKLVKDF
+211 V
-226 LTGRGDLSGP
+226 
-236 ELAGVLRERFQTTRT
+236 LAGN
-251 MSEQVVMSIIGDPA
+251 MSIPDA
-265 ILPVGKIPG
+265 
-274 AVIKGI
+274 
-280 RGAGALRRGARVAAE
+280 AGALRDNFETRPLALQMLSPSPLDIPLPVAAGIGAGLKGIQKILGPLRRGRA

-309 AAAEGLRRVPTTAEL
+309 AAAEGLRRVPTTEEL

-340 TPAPLPATPLPINQ
+340 TPAPSPATPLPGGNQ
-354 PAPYFS
+354 PVPYFS

-366 VAPSRATPAEMAQVL
+366 VAPSRATPAEMAQEL
-381 GRVLPETPPP
+381 GTVLPETAPPSAM
-391 VTPLGPSAAARA
+391 PLGSGIPARA
-403 ADDLGGPLSKET
+403 APTADELGIIKERSVYYPKDVDGYADISLSPIHKAVIDDQDRYLTWLDYPDLGKNWYEYTGKGTQPGGSSWTPDPGGTGIYTKKELIAK
-415 LEADM
+415 LEAE
-420 ARLEAGEA
+420 AATEAAQRTEVGISSALEMGKYGRWWTKESEEGRRKAESLMQSTDPAEHAQGVEDYNDLVAAPIRFLTDVLEKRGYEGVRVQANFGYFGELEPSFRA
-428 WEAMSVK
+428 SVK
-435 AGREPFDVYHGSDET
+435 SADSERLMADIAEIADVEFRQT
-450 FDISDIETTL
+450 
-460 PSYPGGIGEGIYFA
+460 
-474 PHPETAGIYGKNI
+474 
-487 YKTQL
+487 
-492 NVENPLIID
+492 
-501 ASDPGITYREVPEL
+501 
-515 RGQSVLVGESMDP
+515 SVLVYEPTTENVHRYFRGAAGAPDYSIEPIYSFRTTGGQEISGKQWSEIQKLMGGRRHTPGPQTWDP
-528 FDVSIGG
+528 PV
-535 VWHQVRN
+535 
-542 ADDLSEIGNLARDAG
+542 DLSMRPKPAWEGELELPGFSSHADGKGFDIIHVSKYGYDVTAPKNVGYDSVRKWIARVGTFAEELKTNNDLRGILDTYKEGFRKLRHYGNPEDWGDWAPHIRGNTA
-557 HDAVFARYLYITR
+557 
-570 AQDEILVLD
+570 D
-579 PKVIQR
+579 PKHSYRWYANYYAAKSPPSGIGTGAGRALEELPSPQSRYRR
-585 PGVSAADTN
+585 PVTNRELGSLPLRRDTLG
-594 IQRLEQEL
+594 RTR
-602 SEAQIQLEGLLETGK
+602 ET
-617 VVRPPAD
+617 VRPP
-624 AGFGV
+624 
-629 GWTNAE
+629 
-635 LSRLAKHEGLD
+635 
-646 ATKVG
+646 
-651 WYDSIDSILKKR
+651 
-663 HIFWQANETTQQTLR
+663 
-678 DNVRILKSNLEEAKK
+678 
-693 AQGAEQARK
+693 
-702 AEEAL
+702 
-707 PVPEQ
+707 
-712 LEHISTE
+712 
-719 LDRLKGRLALSE
+719 
-731 AELANPIPYTKRIG
+731 
-745 NLQRI
+745 
-750 GQEGY
+750 
-755 RPPTARTET
+755 
-764 QRLTDIS
+764 
-771 DAEDAVRA
+771 
-779 AKQDLSDQQ
+779 
-788 RDMFVDPE
+788 
-796 SISGLRAALD
+796 
-806 DAESEL
+806 
-812 RAAKRPAGYTAK
+812 
-824 ERKYI
+824 
-829 ADANELDERHI
+829 
-840 ASTESAIQQI
+840 
-850 RNEIAALE
+850 
-858 ARAAEL
+858 
-864 SPTAARAG
+864 
-872 DVPVEWKGAKAELE
+872 
-886 ELRRIDAEGNL
+886 LRRVPGIYKDA
-897 DLMGRPVARPPL
+897 PVSQA
-909 AGLREQELVASARA
+909 
-923 RAEKAAGEAYELAKP
+923 
-938 TQGEPT
+938 
-944 GFWAGNVFREI
+944 
-955 TDEDALVAARMASND
+955 
-970 VFRQFQST
+970 
-978 TGIDVRHLILT
+978 
-989 TTKEL
+989 
-994 EELWQRPV
+994 PV
-1002 IRAADIPTTPAAR
+1002 
-1015 APGAGPLYPGRPE
+1015 
-1028 APTDVPTRRIPTTEE
+1028 DVPTTRIPPTEE
-1043 LQRASLGTGM
+1043 LQRASLGTGL

-1058 EISPEPPYYGSP
+1058 ELPPVPMSTGRP

-1080 PRSPLTMGASSA
+1080 PRGPLTMGASSA
-1092 RPRPPVPGPQRVPD
+1092 WPRPPVPSPQRVPA
-1106 PDISLYDEAYAGQEA
+1106 PDISLYDQAYAGQEA
-1121 LRKYG
+1121 LRKFG
-1126 LPARATRAQAARAAP
+1126 LPARATRAQAAQAVS

-1161 PVVADAGSLPPSS
+1161 PAVADPGSLPPSAS
-1174 SKVMDHISFEEPRQ
+1174 NVMDRISFDEPRQ

-1284 DAGNHQAFSAYLTSR
+1284 DAGNHQAFSTYLTAR
-1299 RAVELADKGIVTGIA
+1299 RAVELADKGIVTGIT

-1393 VSPIKRMVGS
+1393 VSPIKRMKGS
-1403 ERRIINPLESII
+1403 ERRIIHPLESII

-1487 ATYAKGANEVT
+1487 ATYAKNANEVT

-1539 LRAGAILSP
+1539 LRAGAVLSP
-1548 DFMVKNPVRDQLTA
+1548 DFMVKNPIRDQLTA

-1584 NKSDDYHLYRMSGA
+1584 NKSDDYHMYRMSGA

-1645 TRLGEFSRGLA
+1645 TRLGEFSRALS

-1687 IIPFFGANV
+1687 IIPFFGAKV

-1763 PVLVGQ
+1763 PFLVGQ

-1787 EMLTETLKSVV
+1787 EMLAETLKSVV

-1815 NATNHNFFLDRPI
+1815 NATNHNFFLDRPV

-1865 NVFSAYTG
+1865 NVFYAYTG
-1873 GLGRYAT
+1873 GLGRYVA
-1880 DILDPALRAT
+1880 DSLDPALKAI
-1890 GIADRISDPDPTLA
+1890 GIADRIADPDPTLA
-1904 DIPVLR
+1904 DLPILR

-1984 RRVAGAMSDIR
+1984 RRVAGTMSDIR